1 MSRVCILSNMGHI
14 QVTAYP
20 RRIHSPG
27 GLTAS
32 AFARRPEIA
41 PHAKSG
47 AKGRKH
53 EYRRWLPLAVNVL
66 VRISVMRH
74 RTALVMRS
82 FLLDL
87 VLRHPTSCPYENHTF
102 SG

>member
-1 MSRVCILSNMGHI
+1 MLSTLGHLHPPSH
-14 QVTAYP
+14 P
-20 RRIHSPG
+20 RRIPPPRAP
-27 GLTAS
+27 TAP